1 MVIYLDKIDDLYYQG
16 YLKRVEPSPLKS
28 ALSLKEAKIW
38 LKESELTYENGFYRS
53 ARISV
58 YFAFL
63 HATRAVSLRDGV
75 SEIDSHY
82 LIDYLETYC
91 ADGKLKKECL
101 DVLNWIFD
109 LHYQDKYHFQCTR
122 NPQDI
127 QQAIRYCYVFIRN
140 IKVLLEKTAKLPK
153 AMAKNAIREN
163 EFGEEN
169 EFENDLNH

>member
-16 YLKRVEPSPLKS
+16 LLKKVEPSPLKS

-38 LKESELTYENGFYRS
+38 LKEAELTLEHEFYRS

-63 HATRAVSLRDGV
+63 HAARSVSLRDGV
-75 SEIDSHY
+75 SETKSIY
-82 LIDYLETYC
+82 LIDYLRTYC
-91 ADGKLKKECL
+91 EDGKLKEECL
-101 DVLNWIFD
+101 DMLNWIFD

-127 QQAIRYCYVFIRN
+127 HQAIRYCHVFIKN
-140 IKVLLEKTAKLPK
+140 IKVFLDKTAKLPK
-153 AMAKNAIREN
+153 VMAKNALREN
-163 EFGEEN
+163 EYEN
-169 EFENDLNH
+169 NLNH